1 VAKGSALYTNAAWD
15 LVDASLQE
23 GFTWASIALD
33 DLPED
38 LQAMTYDELAGYV
51 EQKRLDREAIQGE
64 IQQVSLK
71 REAHIKTVRA
81 RELAASD
88 FGEAMKQAI
97 REQAMAKG
105 FKCDG
110 C

>member
-1 VAKGSALYTNAAWD
+1 MGETVLDRTRRSAGGPA
-15 LVDASLQE
+15 V
-23 GFTWASIALD
+23 D
-33 DLPED
+33 DLRRV
-38 LQAMTYDELAGYV
+38 AGYV
-51 EQKRLDREAIQGE
+51 EQKHLDREAIQLE

-71 REAHIKTVRA
+71 REAHIKKVRA

-97 REQAMAKG
+97 REQAIAKG
-105 FKCDG
+105 FECDG